1 MKQQSTKNNIAEGF
15 YKLLN
20 ERYFDKITIR
30 DIVDECGVTRNTFY
44 YYFEDVYDIIDD
56 TLNRE
61 MKKVILAGRGKRL
74 SLEHLLEPIVKFFT
88 ENHSVAVHLFKSS
101 KKDEICL
108 YIEKAIRNAID
119 HYVGDIPG
127 SDRVSGFD
135 RDIIVDFYS
144 FAVMGLFNQWI
155 TTGMQGN
162 PTERMMRAGI
172 LFENSMKRAVE
183 KGNLV

>member
-1 MKQQSTKNNIAEGF
+1 MKQQSTKNSIAECF

-30 DIVDECGVTRNTFY
+30 DIVEECGVTRNTFY

-88 ENHSVAVHLFKSS
+88 ENQNVAVHLFKSS
-101 KKDEICL
+101 KKD
-108 YIEKAIRNAID
+108 
-119 HYVGDIPG
+119 
-127 SDRVSGFD
+127 
-135 RDIIVDFYS
+135 
-144 FAVMGLFNQWI
+144 
-155 TTGMQGN
+155 
-162 PTERMMRAGI
+162 
-172 LFENSMKRAVE
+172 
-183 KGNLV
+183 